1 MPKAPTIRR
10 DETVKR
16 PQAVVWLG
24 GAFAVALS
32 LSLSPFPSDP
42 DREAGLSG
50 TLVVAVPTRAGLVV
64 AADTRFTALNVYC
77 DGKSKVSIPRRPE
90 NSLIAAT
97 GTSTWISTHMP
108 LLRNDPCGDIARNG
122 VTFFDA
128 KAIVTAYIEEKDKP
142 VWEIELQDLAN
153 RLIQA
158 VDNVYALQPDYV
170 RSFAGRTMFQIVLAA
185 YLPAQQTSYVRAL
198 ELNLTPQFRINA
210 KLTAD
215 YKFKQSSA
223 PQWPY
228 FGDTI
233 NFDQHVL
240 FGVGSRFLPP
250 SLNDLKRKM
259 SVAEVT
265 DALAGEV
272 AVGMIDAAK
281 KTTEIV
287 PSFKTI
293 GGPTELYALGP
304 EGAVK
309 LQ

>member
-1 MPKAPTIRR
+1 M
-10 DETVKR
+10 KR

-24 GAFAVALS
+24 GVLAAALS
-32 LSLSPFPSDP
+32 LPLLQFPSD
-42 DREAGLSG
+42 RHAEAGLGG

-64 AADTRFTALNVYC
+64 AADTRFTALDVHC

-108 LLRNDPCGDIARNG
+108 LLRNDPCGDIEKNG
-122 VTFFDA
+122 TTFFDA
-128 KAIVTAYIEEKDKP
+128 KAIVTKYVEEKDKP
-142 VWEIELQDLAN
+142 VWQIELQDLAN
-153 RLIQA
+153 RLIEA

-185 YLPAQQTSYVRAL
+185 YLPAQQMSFVRAL

-240 FGVGSRFLPP
+240 FGVGNRFLPS

-265 DALAGEV
+265 DALAGDV

-304 EGAVK
+304 EGVVK
-309 LQ
+309 LR

>member
-1 MPKAPTIRR
+1 M
-10 DETVKR
+10 V
-16 PQAVVWLG
+16 
-24 GAFAVALS
+24 LS
-32 LSLSPFPSDP
+32 LPLLQFHSHRQSEIAL
-42 DREAGLSG
+42 GG

-64 AADTRFTALNVYC
+64 ASDTRFTALDVYC

-97 GTSTWISTHMP
+97 GTSTWISARVP
-108 LLRNDPCGDIARNG
+108 LPPDDPCGDIAKNG

-128 KAIVTAYIEEKDKP
+128 KAIATAYIEEKARP
-142 VWEIELQDLAN
+142 IWQIELQDLAN
-153 RLIQA
+153 RLIEA
-158 VDNVYALQPDYV
+158 VDNIYALQPDYV

-185 YLPAQQTSYVRAL
+185 YLPAQQASFVRAL
-198 ELNLTPQFRINA
+198 ELNLTPQFRIHA

-240 FGVGSRFLPP
+240 FGVGNRFLPP

-265 DALAGEV
+265 DALAGDV

-287 PSFKTI
+287 PSFKSI
-293 GGPTELYALGP
+293 GGPTELFALGP
-304 EGAVK
+304 EGVVK
-309 LQ
+309 LR

>member
-1 MPKAPTIRR
+1 
-10 DETVKR
+10 VKR

-24 GAFAVALS
+24 GVFAVAAALFVLLPLLQS
-32 LSLSPFPSDP
+32 HP
-42 DREAGLSG
+42 DRHGEAGLDG

-64 AADTRFTALNVYC
+64 ASDTRFTALDVYC

-108 LLRNDPCGDIARNG
+108 LLRNDPCGDIAQNG

-128 KAIVTAYIEEKDKP
+128 KAIVTAYLEEKDKP
-142 VWEIELQDLAN
+142 VWQIDLQDLAN
-153 RLIQA
+153 RLIEA

-185 YLPAQQTSYVRAL
+185 YLPAQQMSFVRAL
-198 ELNLTPQFRINA
+198 ELSLSPQFRINA

-240 FGVGSRFLPP
+240 FGAGNRFLPS

-265 DALAGEV
+265 DTLAGDV
-272 AVGMIDAAK
+272 AVGMINAAK

-304 EGAVK
+304 EGVVK